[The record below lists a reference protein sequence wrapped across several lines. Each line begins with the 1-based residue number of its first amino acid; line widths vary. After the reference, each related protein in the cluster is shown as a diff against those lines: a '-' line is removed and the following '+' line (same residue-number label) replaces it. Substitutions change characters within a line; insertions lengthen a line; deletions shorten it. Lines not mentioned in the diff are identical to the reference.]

1 MSFLNLRK
9 TKKESTEPAKKLVLK
24 EAVVKKSVTAESSA
38 HTTKEAN
45 NPEVLRRPRIT
56 EKASASAERGI
67 YVFEVATTAN
77 KREIAEAVRHFY
89 KVTPTKVTVV
99 TIPAKRIT
107 VKGRPGVR
115 KGGKKAYVYLKHGQK
130 IDNL

>member
-9 TKKESTEPAKKLVLK
+9 TKRNASEPAKKLVPH
-24 EAVVKKSVTAESSA
+24 EAAAKKLSVASDKA
-38 HTTKEAN
+38 VAARGAN

-56 EKASASAERGI
+56 EKASSSAERGI

-77 KREIAEAVRHFY
+77 KREIAEAVRLFY
-89 KVTPTKVTVV
+89 KVTPTKVTVA

-107 VKGRPGVR
+107 VKGRPGFR
-115 KGGKKAYVYLKHGQK
+115 KGGKKAYVYLKPGQR